1 MENLLKQIL
10 GEIQA
15 LKSNM
20 QRLQTGQERFEG
32 RLEEFGRRQE
42 RFDGRLDAFDQRMSN
57 VEGQLSE
64 NTGYIKALLHR
75 TEELDAKFD
84 GLLNTSVTK
93 ECLAGLADKSDIAR
107 LDARINAKFELLNAR
122 IFNNE
127 TDIKLLKAVE

>member
-20 QRLQTGQERFEG
+20 QSLQTGQERFEG
-32 RLEEFGRRQE
+32 RLEEFGKRQE
-42 RFDGRLDAFDQRMSN
+42 RFDGRLEAFDQRMSN

-93 ECLAGLADKSDIAR
+93 DCLAGLADKSDIAR

>member
-1 MENLLKQIL
+1 MEDLLKRIL
-10 GEIQA
+10 EEIQV
-15 LKSNM
+15 LKSDM
-20 QRLQTGQERFEG
+20 QRLQAAQD
-32 RLEEFGRRQE
+32 
-42 RFDGRLDAFDQRMSN
+42 RFDGRLEAFDQRMSN

-93 ECLAGLADKSDIAR
+93 ECLAGLVDKNDIAQ
-107 LDARINAKFELLNAR
+107 LDARMNAKFELLNAR

>member
-1 MENLLKQIL
+1 MEDLLKRIL
-10 GEIQA
+10 EEIQV
-15 LKSNM
+15 LKSDM
-20 QRLQTGQERFEG
+20 QRLQAAQDRFDG
-32 RLEEFGRRQE
+32 RLEEFGKRQE
-42 RFDGRLDAFDQRMSN
+42 HFDGRLEAFDQRMSN

-93 ECLAGLADKSDIAR
+93 ECLAGLADKNDIAQ
-107 LDARINAKFELLNAR
+107 LDTRMNAKFELLNAR